1 MPPISGKNDLAR
13 MQVTN
18 CQINASKT
26 LSHPHSH
33 PIAIASWECASFYIS
48 ISGWSPLCVQRCRVH
63 KGRLGR
69 DTKCWVQPK
78 EGEGGQSWKIWH
90 RLQLS
95 LPFDRFPPYFF
106 RSYLTFTSLDCPWIL
121 SGTKLLM
128 MDPTLQHLD
137 RHTRMW
143 DFTKVEHRKDWEDW
157 EDMRAPWAQ
166 MLLILGLPNVFK
178 GEHLAGTL
186 FRLPLRNKASPIQQA
201 SDKLYSC
208 R

>member
-1 MPPISGKNDLAR
+1 MYNDAEFTKEDWGGIRSAGFSQKKEKVDKVGRFGIGFSSVYHL
-13 MQVTN
+13 TG
-18 CQINASKT
+18 
-26 LSHPHSH
+26 PHH
-33 PIAIASWECASFYIS
+33 IFQFC
-48 ISGWSPLCVQRCRVH
+48 
-63 KGRLGR
+63 
-69 DTKCWVQPK
+69 
-78 EGEGGQSWKIWH
+78 
-90 RLQLS
+90 
-95 LPFDRFPPYFF
+95 
-106 RSYLTFTSLDCPWIL
+106 LTFTSLDCPWIL

-166 MLLILGLPNVFK
+166 MLSILGLPNVFK
-178 GEHLAGTL
+178 GEHLVGTL